1 MKYVFRNISIF
12 AKRET
17 MIFIILIICVLTSA
31 FVMNFSYGLY
41 INYNTAINESSQELK
56 TILPLVN
63 ENAVLSKGEFQ
74 NFVEKLDKDTQE
86 KISLVFASSDLTEI
100 GYDDH
105 YSFFPMR
112 FNITENTYSVP
123 DVIREQWTS
132 SKMITSGEY
141 ISNAGEKAGAYS
153 AIVSQEIC
161 DKELGDKIEFL
172 GSEYTVV
179 GTYSGGSYTPI
190 VPFLTVPNDIKI
202 SECSITFFNTLT
214 RSTYENLKKTARETL
229 SDKLIFPEL
238 LLPDDDY
245 LALYR
250 NIILISMLVAAV
262 SVMNFAMLYLFIIR
276 KRRNSLAVMRL
287 CGARKWQTALIY
299 LGECIIITIPAFGLG
314 TLVFDMLLKNYF
326 IKQFPYMNDA
336 FNSPL
341 VYIAIFGIYLV
352 VMLVILGIIIYRS
365 TRSDIK
371 ECLSE
376 GKI

>member
-1 MKYVFRNISIF
+1 MKYVFRNIKIF

-17 MIFIILIICVLTSA
+17 MIFIILIICVITSA

-41 INYNTAINESSQELK
+41 INFNTAINENSLELK
-56 TILPLVN
+56 TIAPLVS
-63 ENAVLSKGEFQ
+63 ENAILTKGEFQ
-74 NFVEKLDKDTQE
+74 AFVDNLDNDTKE

-100 GYDDH
+100 GYDEH

-112 FNITENTYSVP
+112 FCIRQNAYLVP
-123 DVIREQWTS
+123 DVIRESWTS
-132 SKMITSGEY
+132 SKMITSGQY
-141 ISNAGEKAGAYS
+141 ISNKDEKAGALS

-161 DKELGDKIEFL
+161 DKKVGDKIEFL
-172 GSEYTVV
+172 GSEYAVV
-179 GTYSGGSYTPI
+179 GTYNGASYTPI

-202 SECSITFFNTLT
+202 NECTFTFTNTLT
-214 RSTYENLKKTARETL
+214 RSTYEKLKNTARETL

-250 NIILISMLVAAV
+250 NIILISVLVAAV
-262 SVMNFAMLYLFIIR
+262 SVLNFAMLYLFIIR

-287 CGARKWQTALIY
+287 CGAPEWQTALIY
-299 LGECIIITIPAFGLG
+299 LGECIIITIPAFVLG
-314 TLVFDMLLKNYF
+314 TLMFDLLLKKYF
-326 IKQFPYMNDA
+326 VNRFSYMNNA
-336 FNSPL
+336 FKSPL
-341 VYIAIFGIYLV
+341 VYIAIFGLYLV
-352 VMLVILGIIIYRS
+352 VMLVILGIIIFHS

-371 ECLSE
+371 DCLSE